1 MNSTKMNSTKTEA
14 VPGGTALDSQNRPSA
29 VRRPTGEPEN
39 RSGFQPSQ
47 SQPPN
52 NGAHTKSTKAIV
64 AGIPADVKAIRELRS
79 VRSIPVAD
87 IVEVVAAGYPKFDRY
102 LLSKVEHGDEYGI
115 RLRDDAMETLM
126 AKFAPEQRKRRSRD
140 RHSRAMRIQARLSD
154 DVYSRLQRTVAA
166 NNITIQS
173 LLEQLILNYII
184 EQSKGGSHHDQTA
197 Q

>member
-1 MNSTKMNSTKTEA
+1 MKTQRVFKPPKATARSIQQIDRRRLGAERRAMKSTKTEA
-14 VPGGTALDSQNRPSA
+14 VPRQ
-29 VRRPTGEPEN
+29 
-39 RSGFQPSQ
+39 Q

-52 NGAHTKSTKAIV
+52 DGACTKSTESIV
-64 AGIPADVKAIRELRS
+64 AGIPADVKAIRELRTK
-79 VRSIPVAD
+79 RSIPVAD

-115 RLRDDAMETLM
+115 RLRDDAMATLM
-126 AKFAPEQRKRRSRD
+126 TKFAPEQRKHRSRD
-140 RHSRAMRIQARLSD
+140 RHNKAKRVQARLSD

-184 EQSKGGSHHDQTA
+184 EHSKGDPHDQTA